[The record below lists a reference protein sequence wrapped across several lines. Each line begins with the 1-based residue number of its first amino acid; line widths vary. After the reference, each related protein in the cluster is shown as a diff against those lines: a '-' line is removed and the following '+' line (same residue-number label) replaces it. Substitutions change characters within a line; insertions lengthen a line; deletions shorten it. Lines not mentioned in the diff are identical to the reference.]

1 MKHVFIIDSKS
12 FHGQQWKMDSMLDNI
27 GQFFR
32 TQEKA
37 NFSTVVSHYP
47 RDAMQL
53 IQRQVNGAEEDE
65 TIRVYAIGGDDILFD
80 CLNGIV
86 GLPNMELAIIPHGDT
101 NDFIRSFGGKKTE
114 LFKDL
119 GAITTSPT
127 ITTDIINMG
136 YNCAINGCSV
146 GFTPAIATK
155 MKEIKAKMGKGFGR
169 FFVGFLFFMNRLI
182 FLFDKKL
189 IAHHFEITID
199 NTDYSGNY
207 SLINVVNG
215 PYFGRNNPLAGS
227 LPDDGFL
234 DVLLFKSVSPLA
246 TSLSLGKYK
255 QGSKLPSNCVR
266 VQAKKVELKS
276 ETPVWIQTD
285 NEFLRDTRINFELVP
300 GAVQVVAVN
309 NLTYQGF

>member
-1 MKHVFIIDSKS
+1 MKHVFIIDSKA
-12 FHGQQWKMDSMLDNI
+12 FRGQQWKMDSMLDNI

-53 IQRQVNGAEEDE
+53 IQRQITGSEEDE

-86 GLPNMELAIIPHGDT
+86 GLPNMELAIMPYGDSS
-101 NDFIRSFGGKKTE
+101 NFLRSFGEKKAE
-114 LFKDL
+114 SFKDL
-119 GAITTSPT
+119 GSLTTSPT
-127 ITTDIINMG
+127 IPTDVINIG

-146 GFTPAIATK
+146 GFTPTIATK
-155 MKEIKAKMGKGFGR
+155 MKETKAKMGKGFGR
-169 FFVGFLFFMNRLI
+169 FFVGFLFFINRLTS
-182 FLFDKKL
+182 FFNKKL

-199 NTDYSGNY
+199 DDDYSGNY
-207 SLINVVNG
+207 SLINVING
-215 PYFGRNNPLAGS
+215 PYFGRNSALAGS

-234 DVLLFKSVSPLA
+234 DVLLFKSVGPLA
-246 TSLSLGKYK
+246 TSMSLGKYK
-255 QGSKLPSNCVR
+255 RGGKLPSNCVR

-285 NEFLRDTRINFELVP
+285 NEFLRDTRINFEMMP

-309 NLTYQGF
+309 NLVYQGF